1 MLAPGM
7 HVFRSLLFLPAAL
20 TACAGTTPANPGSPS
35 LEIGAMPAQIADQPP
50 EHLVPRRPALS
61 PDGQHVAYSHGG
73 DLWVASVEGG
83 IARRLTAHPQYDTSP
98 LWSPDGSQIA
108 FSGNRNGNFDAF
120 VISAAGG
127 TPKRL
132 TWHSE
137 NERLNAW
144 MNDGSLLFGATRD
157 RWYNRYGRGAGLW
170 SVDLEGRTPQRVGDF
185 PAGRAA
191 ISPDGEWICYERGSG
206 DMRRRAYRGSASN
219 SLWLFHAASGEHREL
234 TRFDGND
241 LNPQWSADGS
251 TVYFLSDRMTSGNE
265 NGRNLGV
272 WKVTVSGGEPQ
283 AVYHPGGGR
292 TLRYL
297 SLAAE
302 AGKMVSELDAGLVL
316 IDAQSG
322 ATQELRV
329 YGGSDPSIPNEV
341 DVTVS
346 DGASELALS
355 PDGETIAFV
364 ARGDIYTLRKHDK
377 IQRASRVTSHP
388 AGDSNPVWTEDG
400 KALLFVSERDGNA
413 EVYRVRTS
421 TEDTPFYKERDFSLE
436 RITET
441 EHDEYGLRVSP
452 DGKRLAW
459 TQGNG
464 RFVVGDPT
472 TLAVTRVIYEGYE
485 SPSFDWSPDSE
496 WICYSVGD
504 DDFNVDVFVVRASTE
519 GVEAGAPGVQP
530 FNLTVHP
537 DDDTAPSWSP
547 DGRKISF
554 TSKRRMLDE
563 TDVWMIHLRAED
575 VDMNEVERLEAE
587 EAAKKA
593 KKDKPKKDEPKKD
606 EPGAETPKADAPDP
620 DGVAT
625 EQEPGE
631 DSDEKADEEEEEEE
645 EAIELIQI
653 DFEGIHQRIRQL
665 TRSEGNEN
673 ALGWNG
679 DSDKVYFTTGTG
691 TRLTTGTTREDR
703 GTYTVDILEGDKD
716 QVEPS
721 GVGSFVGGGKEVLYT
736 RRGEI
741 VARGAKATS
750 YPFSVRIREDRM
762 AIRKEVMEEAWRA
775 MDRNFY
781 DGNFHGIDWS
791 ATLERWRPVLLS
803 ASTPEDFEDF
813 MNWLLG
819 ELNASHMGFRGS
831 GGLAAAE
838 TDATRTGELGVLWDE
853 GFAGPGQR
861 VAEVLVQMPAARGQS
876 RLNVGDVITA
886 VDGHP
891 VDANANWDR
900 LMAGTT
906 GRETLLDVTGPDGS
920 NREVM
925 IRAASTGAM
934 RTALYERRE
943 RMLREQTERD
953 SGNRAGYIHIQ
964 AMGTASLLEFEREL
978 YAAAHDKDVLL
989 IDVRDNGGG
998 WTTDMVLNMLMVN
1011 DHAFTIPRG
1020 GGKGYPQG
1028 RRIFATWSKPVVV
1041 LCNENSYSNAEI
1053 FSWSIKTLERGPL
1066 VGTTT
1071 FGAVISTGGAGLLDG
1086 SFIRMPFRGWYVNDE
1101 NGTNM
1106 ELNGCPVD
1114 YQVDYLPGDY
1124 AAGRDRQLE
1133 KAIEVGLSL
1142 VQ

>member
-1 MLAPGM
+1 MLASGM
-7 HVFRSLLFLPAAL
+7 HVFRPLLFLPVAL
-20 TACAGTTPANPGSPS
+20 TACAGTTPAHPGSPS
-35 LEIGAMPAQIADQPP
+35 LEIGAMPAQIAKQAPQ
-50 EHLVPRRPALS
+50 HLVPRRPALS
-61 PDGQHVAYSHGG
+61 PDGFHVAYSHGG
-73 DLWVASVEGG
+73 DLWVASVDDG

-98 LWSPDGSQIA
+98 LWSPDGTQIA
-108 FSGNRNGNFDAF
+108 FSGNRHGNFDAF
-120 VISAAGG
+120 VIAAAGG

-170 SVDLEGRTPQRVGDF
+170 SVDLEGRTPVRVGDF

-191 ISPDGEWICYERGSG
+191 VSPDGEWICYERGSG

-219 SLWLFHAASGEHREL
+219 ALWLFHPATGEHREL

-241 LNPQWSADGS
+241 LNPQWSADGA
-251 TVYFLSDRMTSGNE
+251 TVFFLSDRKTSGNE
-265 NGRNLGV
+265 QGRNLGV
-272 WKVTVSGGEPQ
+272 WKVAVSGGEAQP
-283 AVYHPGGGR
+283 VYHPGQGR

-297 SLAAE
+297 SMAAK
-302 AGKMVSELDAGLVL
+302 AGKMVSELDAGLVM

-322 ATQELRV
+322 AAQELLV
-329 YGGSDPSIPNEV
+329 YGGSDPSLPSEV

-346 DGASELALS
+346 SGASDLALS

-377 IQRASRVTSHP
+377 IQRASRVTTHP
-388 AGDSNPVWTEDG
+388 AGDYNPVWVEDG
-400 KALLFVSERDGNA
+400 KALLFVSERDGNG

-421 TEDTPFYKERDFSLE
+421 DEDTPFYQERDFQFE
-436 RITET
+436 RVTQTEF
-441 EHDEYGLRVSP
+441 DEYGLGISP

-459 TQGNG
+459 SQGNE
-464 RFVVGDPT
+464 RFVVGDPA
-472 TLAVTRVIYEGYE
+472 TLAVSRVIYEGYE
-485 SPSFDWSPDSE
+485 SPNFDWSPDSE

-504 DDFNVDVFVVRASTE
+504 NDFNVDVFVVRASTE
-519 GVEAGAPGVQP
+519 GVEEGAPGVQP

-537 DDDTAPSWSP
+537 DDDMAPRWSP

-575 VDMNEVERLEAE
+575 VDMNELERLEAE

-593 KKDKPKKDEPKKD
+593 KKEKPKKDAPKNDK
-606 EPGAETPKADAPDP
+606 PQADAPDP
-620 DGVAT
+620 EVAAG
-625 EQEPGE
+625 EQEPEEAGE
-631 DSDEKADEEEEEEE
+631 DEAEEEEVDEPK
-645 EAIELIQI
+645 ELIQI
-653 DFEGIHQRIRQL
+653 DFEGIHSRIRQL

-679 DSDKVYFTTGTG
+679 DSDKVFFSTGTG

-703 GTYTVDILEGDKD
+703 GTYTVDIYEGDTD
-716 QVEPS
+716 QVESS

-741 VARGAKATS
+741 VARGSKATS

-781 DGNFHGIDWS
+781 DGDFHGIDWR

-819 ELNASHMGFRGS
+819 ELNASHMGFTGS

-853 GFAGPGQR
+853 SYAGPGQR
-861 VAEVLVQMPAARGQS
+861 IAEVLPEMPAARGQS
-876 RLNVGDVITA
+876 RLHVGDVITA
-886 VDGHP
+886 VDGQA

-900 LMAGTT
+900 LMAGTP
-906 GRETLLDVTGPDGS
+906 GRETVLEVTAADGET
-920 NREVM
+920 REVI
-925 IRAASTGAM
+925 IRATSTGAM

-943 RMLREQTERD
+943 RLLREQTERD

-1028 RRIFATWSKPVVV
+1028 RRIFATWNKPVVV

-1053 FSWSIKTLERGPL
+1053 FSWSIKTLGRGPL
-1066 VGTTT
+1066 VGAPT
-1071 FGAVISTGGAGLLDG
+1071 FGAVISTGGAGLIDG

-1114 YQVDYLPGDY
+1114 YEVDYLPGDY

>member
-1 MLAPGM
+1 MHAGGERMLVPGM
-7 HVFRSLLFLPAAL
+7 FVFRSLLFFPAVLA
-20 TACAGTTPANPGSPS
+20 ACAGTTPARPSTAS
-35 LEIGAMPAQIADQPP
+35 LEVGLVSGQIAQLPP

-73 DLWVASVEGG
+73 DLWVARVEDG
-83 IARRLTAHPQYDTSP
+83 IARRLTAHPEYDTSP
-98 LWSPDGSQIA
+98 LWSPDGNHIA

-120 VISAAGG
+120 VIPATGG
-127 TPKRL
+127 SPKRL

-144 MNDGSLLFGATRD
+144 MHDGRLLFGATRD
-157 RWYNRYGRGAGLW
+157 RWYNQYGRGAGLW
-170 SVDLEGRTPQRVGDF
+170 SVDMDARTPQRVGDF

-191 ISPDGEWICYERGSG
+191 VSPDGEWICYERGSG
-206 DMRRRAYRGSASN
+206 DMRRRAYRGTASN
-219 SLWLFHAASGEHREL
+219 ALWLYNSASGEHREL
-234 TRFDGND
+234 TRFEGSD
-241 LNPQWSADGS
+241 LNPQWSADGA
-251 TVYFLSDRMTSGNE
+251 TVYFLSDRKTAGNAE
-265 NGRNLGV
+265 GRNLGV
-272 WKVTVSGGEPQ
+272 WKVAVAGGEAQP
-283 AVYHPGGGR
+283 VYHPGEGR

-297 SLAAE
+297 SLAANGE
-302 AGKMVSELDAGLVL
+302 TMVSELDTGLVL
-316 IDAQSG
+316 IDAASG
-322 ATQELRV
+322 DARSLSV
-329 YGGSDPSIPNEV
+329 YGGSDPSVPEEI

-346 DGASELALS
+346 SGASQLALS

-364 ARGDIYTLRKHDK
+364 ARGDIYALRKHDK
-377 IQRASRVTSHP
+377 IRRAARITSHP

-421 TEDTPFYKERDFSLE
+421 NEETPFYKERDFQLE
-436 RITET
+436 RVTET
-441 EHDEYGLRVSP
+441 DVDEYGLGISP

-459 TQGNG
+459 SQGNN

-472 TLAVTRVIYEGYE
+472 TLEVSRVIYEGYE
-485 SPSFDWSPDSE
+485 SPSYDWSPDSE
-496 WICYSVGD
+496 WLCYSVGD
-504 DDFNVDVFVVRASTE
+504 NDFNVDVFLARASIE
-519 GVEAGAPGVQP
+519 GMEADAPGVQP

-537 DDDTAPSWSP
+537 DDDMRPAWSP

-563 TDVWMIHLRAED
+563 TDVWMVYLRAED
-575 VDMNEVERLEAE
+575 VDRNELERLEAE
-587 EAAKKA
+587 EAVKKA
-593 KKDKPKKDEPKKD
+593 KKEKPKKDEPKKG
-606 EPGAETPKADAPDP
+606 EPKAEAADDA
-620 DGVAT
+620 
-625 EQEPGE
+625 QEPAGE
-631 DSDEKADEEEEEEE
+631 SAESGEEEADEEEE
-645 EAIELIQI
+645 AKELVQI
-653 DFEGIHQRIRQL
+653 DFEGIHTRIRQL

-679 DSDKVYFTTGTG
+679 DSDKVYYTTSTG
-691 TRLTTGTTREDR
+691 TRLTTGTTREDT
-703 GTYTVDILEGDKD
+703 GTYTVEIFERDTD
-716 QVEPS
+716 QVES
-721 GVGSFVGGGKEVLYT
+721 SNIGSFVGGGKEVLYT

-741 VARGAKATS
+741 VARGGKATS
-750 YPFSVRIREDRM
+750 YPFSVRIREDRA
-762 AIRKEVMEEAWRA
+762 AIRNEVMKEAWRA

-781 DGNFHGIDWS
+781 DGDFHGIDWS
-791 ATLERWRPVLLS
+791 ATLERWKPVILS

-838 TDATRTGELGVLWDE
+838 TDATRTGVLGVLWDE
-853 GFAGPGQR
+853 SFNGPGMR
-861 VAEVLVQMPAARGQS
+861 VGEVLPQMPADRGHS
-876 RLNVGDVITA
+876 RLEVGDVISA
-886 VDGHP
+886 VEGQV

-900 LMAGTT
+900 LMAGTS
-906 GRETLLDVTGPDGS
+906 GREIVLDVQGADGEA
-920 NREVM
+920 REVV
-925 IRAASTGAM
+925 IRPSSSGAL

-953 SGNRAGYIHIQ
+953 SGNRAGYVHIQ
-964 AMGTASLLEFEREL
+964 AMGTPSLLEFEREL

-1028 RRIFATWSKPVVV
+1028 RRIFATWNKPVVV

-1053 FSWSIKTLERGPL
+1053 FSWSIKTLGRGPL
-1066 VGTTT
+1066 VGKAT
-1071 FGAVISTGGAGLLDG
+1071 FGAVISTGGAGLIDG

-1101 NGTNM
+1101 NSTNM

-1114 YQVDYLPGDY
+1114 FEVDYLPGDY
-1124 AAGRDRQLE
+1124 AEGRDRQLE